1 MTENLAKTEPYN
13 FWKSTPFLGVERKEY
28 VEQLIQYQNTRLIKV
43 LVGQRRVGKSYIL
56 RQYINNL
63 IQNGVNPKN
72 TLYIN
77 KEYTDF
83 DFIEKYQDLDKFIK
97 KYIKELK
104 VKGKVYLFIDEIQ
117 RIDKWEKLINS
128 LSQDYTK
135 EIEIFITGSNS
146 DMLSSELSTLLSGR
160 YVQFLILPLSFNEF
174 TTFTKEESNRAN
186 YIKYLQTGALPE
198 LLHLPNED
206 TKRHYLGAL
215 RDTILLRDIV
225 QRYQIKDT
233 NLLLDIFSYLVNNT
247 SNLFTINNLIN
258 FFKSKN
264 RKTNY
269 ETLSNYINYI
279 LQTYVVHKCERYDIK
294 GKETVAGNSK
304 YYINDLS
311 FKNLLYPGFSHGY
324 GFLLEN
330 LVFLELLRYGYTPY
344 VGIMRNK
351 EVDFIALKNGKPLY
365 IQVSFSLTEV
375 ETIDREYAPLLS
387 IKDNYEKW
395 VVSMD
400 EIALPERKG
409 IKNIQAWKLSEELKK
424 LDQS

>member
-1 MTENLAKTEPYN
+1 MTESLAKIEPYN
-13 FWKSTPFLGVERKEY
+13 FWNSIPYLGIERKEY
-28 VEQLIQYQNTRLIKV
+28 IEQLIQYQNTRLIKV

-56 RQYINNL
+56 RQYINHL
-63 IQNGVNPKN
+63 INKGVNPKN

-83 DFIEKYQDLDKFIK
+83 EFIANYQDLDKFLK
-97 KYIKELK
+97 KYMKELK
-104 VKGKVYLFIDEIQ
+104 IKGKIYLFIDEIQ

-135 EIEIFITGSNS
+135 DIEIFITGSNS
-146 DMLSSELSTLLSGR
+146 DMLSSELSSLLSGR
-160 YVQFLILPLSFNEF
+160 YVQFLILPLDFNEYCNY
-174 TTFTKEESNRAN
+174 KQLDPNRLN
-186 YIKYLQTGALPE
+186 YIEYLQTGALPE
-198 LLHLPNED
+198 LLHLPNQD

-233 NLLLDIFSYLVNNT
+233 NLLQDIFSYLVNNT
-247 SNLFTINNLIN
+247 SNLLSINNLIN

-330 LVFLELLRYGYTPY
+330 LVFLELLRNGFNPY
-344 VGIMRNK
+344 VGIMRHK

-365 IQVSFSLTEV
+365 IQVSFSLTDI
-375 ETIDREYAPLLS
+375 ETIDREYAPLFS

-400 EIALPERKG
+400 EIALEERKG
-409 IKNIQAWKLSEELKK
+409 VKNIQAWKLSEELKYLK
-424 LDQS
+424 Y